1 VKPCPG
7 DKRNDQGFSGS
18 PVYGTTSRQKYKGY
32 KKRLQENVLYRSI
45 EKMHVTLIELSQQVG
60 ILELNIRLK

>member
-7 DKRNDQGFSGS
+7 DKRNAQGFSGS
-18 PVYGTTSRQKYKGY
+18 PVYGTTSRQEYKGY
-32 KKRLQENVLYRSI
+32 KKRLQEEVLYKSI

-60 ILELNIRLK
+60 TLELDIMFK

>member
-18 PVYGTTSRQKYKGY
+18 PVYGTTSRQEYKGY
-32 KKRLQENVLYRSI
+32 KKILQENVLYRSMERI
-45 EKMHVTLIELSQQVG
+45 HVTLIELSQQVG
-60 ILELNIRLK
+60 ALELDIMSQ